1 MADLGG
7 WGAGQAGWT
16 PGLCPPPSPCD
27 HNESLATWSNRT
39 VHMALL
45 LSSVV
50 LLAQPPTPDS
60 SPHTQIQER
69 VRRSYPVDSF
79 GLSTPARRILG
90 TIFALPRTAQAV
102 LSGKHGWWCKVGP
115 GKGAEVD
122 PGELGALAS
131 RAGHVPASSPRAS
144 LACAREGSEGKKR
157 LLPFCAQGLPLDSAS
172 GPSASSDLC

>member
-1 MADLGG
+1 M
-7 WGAGQAGWT
+7 
-16 PGLCPPPSPCD
+16 
-27 HNESLATWSNRT
+27 
-39 VHMALL
+39 
-45 LSSVV
+45 
-50 LLAQPPTPDS
+50 
-60 SPHTQIQER
+60 
-69 VRRSYPVDSF
+69 DSF

-131 RAGHVPASSPRAS
+131 RAGHVPASSPVPAWLVLEKEVR
-144 LACAREGSEGKKR
+144 GKKR

-172 GPSASSDLC
+172 GPSASSDLCWASGLGLPHSFRRSGNHSHFCPFSHRVRVCVCTLGSPRHSFTKLSGPQMVQTTGRGL

>member
-131 RAGHVPASSPRAS
+131 RAGHIPASSPRAS
-144 LACAREGSEGKKR
+144 LACAREGSKGKKTPSPVLCPR
-157 LLPFCAQGLPLDSAS
+157 SAFRQCLGSLCLL
-172 GPSASSDLC
+172 